1 MDPLKHFR
9 SGLGRN
15 IVRAWDRLSEGWREL
30 LSRSGP
36 ALTHFSNPAPGKPE
50 SETSENLPTWSLLS
64 ADVWE
69 TAKSVIVRVEVPGM
83 DKEDFDVAVQGGELL
98 IRGEKR
104 SKRGPEKRLY
114 HVMERAYGQF
124 ERRIALPHSVESGQ
138 AEVSYQGGVLT
149 VILPKTEDVPPKQ
162 LDVR

>member
-1 MDPLKHFR
+1 MDPLKNFR
-9 SGLGRN
+9 AELERN

-30 LSRSGP
+30 LSRSG
-36 ALTHFSNPAPGKPE
+36 ASLTHFSNLAPGKPE
-50 SETSENLPTWSLLS
+50 SDASENLPTWSLLS

-69 TAKSVIVRVEVPGM
+69 TAKSVIVRIEIPGM
-83 DKEDFDVAVQGGELL
+83 DKQDFDVTVQGGELL

-104 SKRGPEKRLY
+104 SKTDREERLY

-124 ERRIALPHSVESGQ
+124 ERRIALPHSVESAQ

>member
-1 MDPLKHFR
+1 MDPFKHFR
-9 SGLGRN
+9 SELERN

-30 LSRSGP
+30 LSRSG
-36 ALTHFSNPAPGKPE
+36 ASLTHFSNTAPGKPE
-50 SETSENLPTWSLLS
+50 SETSESLPTWSLLS

-83 DKEDFDVAVQGGELL
+83 DKEDFDVAVRGGELL

-104 SKRGPEKRLY
+104 SKGDRQERLY
-114 HVMERAYGQF
+114 HVMERAYGHF
-124 ERRIALPHSVESGQ
+124 ERRIALPHSVESAQ

-149 VILPKTEDVPPKQ
+149 VILPKTEDVSPRQ